1 MVLLVRSDLCIHQD
15 LALEVYR
22 NATIEKIAYIR
33 HLMQRAEKDEEA
45 HTRWQSLFL
54 VRLPTFNDDCTPS
67 AFGTHRTFRV
77 PSAASRHPQG
87 L

>member
-1 MVLLVRSDLCIHQD
+1 MVLLVRSDLRLYQD

-33 HLMQRAEKDEEA
+33 HLMQRAEKEDEA
-45 HTRWQSLFL
+45 HTRWQSLLL
-54 VRLPTFNDDCTPS
+54 VRLPTFNDDYPPS

-77 PSAASRHPQG
+77 PLAASRHPQG